1 MRAPSRTVPRP
12 RLDEVDKALIRL
24 LQEDGRM
31 SYAELASTV
40 GLSPAAVRQRV
51 LRLVRDGVMQI
62 VAVTDPISLG
72 FDIQAMV
79 GLRIEGDLEQVS
91 SKLSAIEEVDYLV
104 ITTGRFDL
112 LAEIVC
118 ESTEHFLDVLNQIRT
133 VDGVVSSEVFSYLRL
148 VKQTYDWGAR

>member
-1 MRAPSRTVPRP
+1 
-12 RLDEVDKALIRL
+12 
-24 LQEDGRM
+24 M
-31 SYAELASTV
+31 SYAELATTV

-51 LRLVRDGVMQI
+51 LRLIGEGVMQI